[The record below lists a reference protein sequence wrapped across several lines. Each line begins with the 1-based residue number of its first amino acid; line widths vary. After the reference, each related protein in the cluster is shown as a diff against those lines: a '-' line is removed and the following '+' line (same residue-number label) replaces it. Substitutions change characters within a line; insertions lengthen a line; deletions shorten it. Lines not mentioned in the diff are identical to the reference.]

1 MRRQLLAVAVA
12 AAMLVPA
19 VSYARRS
26 RKPKIPPSTPRQFIQ
41 NIALTRLGATEITIV
56 ATEADKDRAEADLST
71 AMANASTSANQL
83 VSDMDA
89 INDAPRKTPVEVS
102 DKLIAILNRCKN
114 FSSLTKGGF
123 DITNSGNWKKIK
135 AKSSSNTVTLKNND
149 AQIDPSTFAV
159 ALKGFIV
166 DDTLTELKS
175 KGWTNV
181 QVKIDNVTNNI
192 GRDIWTPWKVR
203 IGVGNERGKYAFRA
217 FDYSVGD
224 VASSKVSPSQ
234 FPSTENP
241 PEVSNAIV
249 FAQNAATA
257 AAYSLAIYAFSVKNP
272 EKGLKFIQ
280 THPEVQGII
289 IARDGRMLTSTELS
303 TKKNPETRD

>member
-1 MRRQLLAVAVA
+1 MRKDKTMKRLLIVAVVIA
-12 AAMLVPA
+12 ISVPA
-19 VSYARRS
+19 MSYARRS
-26 RKPKIPPSTPRQFIQ
+26 RQPKVPPSTPRQFIQ
-41 NIALTRLGATEITIV
+41 NIALTRLGGTEITIV
-56 ATEADKDRAEADLST
+56 ATESDKDRAEADLSA

-102 DKLIAILNRCKN
+102 DKLIAILNRCKT

-123 DITNSGNWKKIK
+123 DITGSGDWKKIK
-135 AKSSSNTVTLKNND
+135 VKSGNNTVTIKSEN
-149 AQIDPSTFAV
+149 AQIDPSTFSV

-166 DDTLTELKS
+166 DETLIELKG

-181 QVKIDNVTNNI
+181 QVKIGNVTNNI

-203 IGVGNERGKYAFRA
+203 VGVGSETGKYAFRA

-224 VASSKVSPSQ
+224 VATSKVSPSQ
-234 FPSTENP
+234 FPSTESP
-241 PEVSNAIV
+241 PEVSNTIV
-249 FAQNAATA
+249 FAQDAATA

-272 EKGLKFIQ
+272 EKGFKFIQ

-289 IARDGRMLTSTELS
+289 VARDGRMLTSTELL
-303 TKKNPETRD
+303 TK